1 MSPGPRTKVE
11 DVARPTPDGAMFA
24 PIAVARASSAIAEQ
38 IRNAILTGRVKAGE
52 RLAPERELAEQ
63 FGVSRVTVRDA
74 LRSIE
79 AMGLIEVKVGARGG
93 AFVTA
98 PTGSKVAQSMSDM
111 MVMSATSPEDIVEAR
126 LIVEL
131 GTVTLACA
139 RATDKELAHLRE
151 LCERGRDALAAGNY
165 TRELSWDFHARIAK
179 AAHNGAVDGLTQSF
193 RSTLSM
199 HPLRVREG
207 PRAHELTVDEHLRIV
222 EALEQRDGNTARRLM
237 ADHLMRGTTLEE
249 RSAPLLEWWRARDV
263 RQSSSRRAK

>member
-1 MSPGPRTKVE
+1 
-11 DVARPTPDGAMFA
+11 
-24 PIAVARASSAIAEQ
+24 
-38 IRNAILTGRVKAGE
+38 
-52 RLAPERELAEQ
+52 
-63 FGVSRVTVRDA
+63 
-74 LRSIE
+74 
-79 AMGLIEVKVGARGG
+79 MGLIEVKVGARGG

-111 MVMSATSPEDIVEAR
+111 MVMSATTPEDIVEAR

-139 RATDKELAHLRE
+139 RASDEELEQLRE
-151 LCERGRDALAAGNY
+151 LSGRARDLLKEGTY
-165 TRELSWDFHARIAK
+165 TRELSWDFHARLAQ

-207 PRAHELTVDEHLRIV
+207 TKGHEKTVNEHLQIV
-222 EALEQRDGNTARRLM
+222 EALEQRDGNAARRVM
-237 ADHLMRGTTLEE
+237 ADHLLRGTTLEE

-263 RQSSSRRAK
+263 RQTSSRRAK